1 MPRAPKPPLAA
12 GIDVSAKTVNV
23 AWRSKTGDIQQNV
36 FENNERGHA
45 SVVSLLRAA
54 KRPRR
59 VVMEATSNYHLD
71 LAIAL
76 SRAGLPVMVANPLA
90 THHFAAAHLRRAKT
104 DPIDADNLL
113 AFCEKCE
120 FVQWTMPSAAVLEL
134 RDFTRRIAALID
146 MQTAEKNR
154 LHAAK
159 STGTTSPAVLAD
171 IEDTIVSVAARI
183 RRLEEAAVKLVE
195 SDPELREAARQ
206 VTSVKGIA
214 VRSGMRIIAELLLLP
229 KDMKPKQVV
238 AYAGLDPRPFQ
249 SGTQDRRRKISR
261 VGNARLRG
269 ALFMPTMAAAR
280 WEPRVK
286 EAYELL
292 VARKGPK
299 SKLLALTA
307 ISRRLLQ
314 TLWRMLQTKKEF
326 DGSKFGQA
334 ATVAV
339 LAA

>member
-1 MPRAPKPPLAA
+1 MPRAPKPALAV

-23 AWRSKTGDIQQNV
+23 AWRDRNGQIQQNC
-36 FENNERGHA
+36 FDNDDRGHA
-45 SVVSLLRAA
+45 AIVSLLRAA

-59 VVMEATSNYHLD
+59 IVMEATSNYHLD

-76 SRAGLPVMVANPLA
+76 TRAGFPVMVANPLA

-104 DPIDADNLL
+104 DKVDCVGLL
-113 AFCEKCE
+113 DFCEKCE
-120 FVQWTMPSAAVLEL
+120 FVLWKMPPAEFLEL

-146 MQTAEKNR
+146 IQSAEKNR

-159 STGTTSPAVLAD
+159 STGTTSAFVIAD
-171 IEDTIVSVAARI
+171 IEDTIVALEQRI
-183 RRLEEAAVKLVE
+183 RRLEEAAVAFVE
-195 SDPELREAARQ
+195 RHPELREAVRL

-214 VRSGMRIIAELLLLP
+214 ARSGIRIVAELLLLP
-229 KDMKPKQVV
+229 KDMTPKQVV

-249 SGTQDRRRKISR
+249 SGTQDKRRRISR

-280 WEPRVK
+280 WEPRIK
-286 EAYELL
+286 EAYEAL

-314 TLWRMLQTKKEF
+314 ALWQMLRAGKEF
-326 DGSKFGQA
+326 DGSKFGAPA
-334 ATVAV
+334 A
-339 LAA
+339 LATRAA